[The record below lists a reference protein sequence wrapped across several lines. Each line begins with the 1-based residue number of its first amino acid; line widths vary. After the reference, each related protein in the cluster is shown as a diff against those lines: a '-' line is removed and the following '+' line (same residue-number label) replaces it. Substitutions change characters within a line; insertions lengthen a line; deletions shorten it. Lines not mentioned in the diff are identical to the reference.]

1 MRLIARVATA
11 LRWAFVLLLLA
22 SAIGKL
28 LDMAGFIGVV
38 DTYRS
43 FPQAASPIAAWALTL
58 TELALALWLAAGK
71 ALRHGTAALVALHLI
86 YLVWLAIALGRGLEL
101 PNCGCFGV
109 YFARPLTAWTLLE
122 DGILL
127 ALALAL
133 WRSTQ
138 VGNGNR
144 VPTR

>member
-1 MRLIARVATA
+1 LRELANKF
-11 LRWAFVLLLLA
+11 LRWAFTALLLA
-22 SAIGKL
+22 SAVAKL
-28 LDMAGFIGVV
+28 LDMPGFIAVV
-38 DTYRS
+38 ETYRS
-43 FPQAASPIAAWALTL
+43 FPQAALAVAAWALTL
-58 TELALALWLAAGK
+58 TELALGLWLATGK
-71 ALRHGTAALVALHLI
+71 ALRRATAALVALHLI
-86 YLVWLAIALGRGLEL
+86 YFVWLAIALGRGLDL

-138 VGNGNR
+138 VGNENC
-144 VPTR
+144 VPTH